1 MYRRTATFLVGFF
14 IGTSQVMSQE
24 PAAKPALKGLDPIEL
39 AKGKEVAGQE
49 KFTAVHGRY
58 LYWFASKD
66 NQATFAKDPNRHA
79 IQMAGAC
86 ARMGPLSGAGNPGRF
101 FVFDSRIYLFAS
113 DICRDNFKKN
123 PLLHIDLPDAAPT
136 GGPKERKQ
144 AQRLIDLALK
154 GFGGADKVD
163 AIKNL
168 QTTLPRSYGA
178 GKDKVDGTL
187 TTTLAFPNLLRQD
200 ESWGKWTGSHALSG
214 GKSFQRSGDDERPL
228 EEVEREY
235 LTRECFRHP
244 LALLRARKQADF
256 VAVATGKGKLGEREV
271 DLLKIGVGGA
281 TSTLSIDP
289 QTGQVRA
296 IAYRGRPGMGPIGA
310 MERTY
315 SDFKSIDGVVLPH
328 AVRTTWEGKL
338 LPTYSGGYSAV
349 RISVDLDVRF
359 FGASPPK

>member
-1 MYRRTATFLVGFF
+1 MIRLAVIILAGLVVC
-14 IGTSQVMSQE
+14 TSQAPAHE

-66 NQATFAKDPNRHA
+66 NQTTFAKNPNRHA

-101 FVFDSRIYLFAS
+101 FVFDSRIYVFAS

-123 PLLHIDLPDAAPT
+123 PLLHIDLPDLAPA
-136 GGPKERKQ
+136 GGPKEREQ
-144 AQRLIDLALK
+144 AQRLLDLALK

-168 QTTLPRSYGA
+168 QTALPRSYGA

-235 LTRECFRHP
+235 LKRECFRHP
-244 LALLRARKQADF
+244 LPLLRARKQADF
-256 VAVATGKGKLGEREV
+256 VAIAAGKGKLGEREV

-289 QTGQVRA
+289 QTGQVLA
-296 IAYRGRPGMGPIGA
+296 IAYRGRPGIGPIGA

-315 SDFKSIDGVVLPH
+315 TDFKSIDGVVLPH
-328 AVRTTWEGKL
+328 AVRTTWESKL
-338 LPTYSGGYSAV
+338 LPTYSGAYSAV
-349 RISVDLDVRF
+349 RVSTELDVNF
-359 FGASPPK
+359 FGKPSSK